1 MNRCLAALLFA
12 IFFWSNA
19 SAQQQSTPAP
29 APAGGPSR
37 NDQVVAPDFSQ
48 EPFIIERYLLSARF
62 ENDGTGE
69 RTLSSRIKVQS
80 DAGVQQLGELIFGYN
95 TASEKMDVHFVRVL
109 KPDGST

>member
-19 SAQQQSTPAP
+19 AAQQQSTPPSTLHGAS
-29 APAGGPSR
+29 SR
-37 NDQVVAPDFSQ
+37 NDRVVAPDFSQ
-48 EPFIIERYLLSARF
+48 EPFVIEKYLLSARF

-69 RTLSSRIKVQS
+69 RRLSSRIKVQS

-95 TASEKMDVHFVRVL
+95 TASEKMEDRKSVV
-109 KPDGST
+109 